1 MRAYYIGPGSFIEVQ
16 KLLPL
21 LTAASPDHPSFHV
34 VAFSLPG
41 FGFSEAPRK
50 PGFAGKQYAE
60 VRPYKFSLPSECV
73 KRILILTVHGLAG
86 GTQADACAGI

>member
-1 MRAYYIGPGSFIEVQ
+1 MLVLPFEGVHVFTPFLGPGHFMEVA

-41 FGFSEAPRK
+41 FGFSETPK
-50 PGFAGKQYAE
+50 KKGFAITQYAE
-60 VRPYKFSLPSECV
+60 VNVIALAYFDCFM
-73 KRILILTVHGLAG
+73 LIQSCEGRS
-86 GTQADACAGI
+86 

>member
-1 MRAYYIGPGSFIEVQ
+1 MVVSVTLSSAPNLKYRRHTGPGNFMEVA

-21 LTAASPDHPSFHV
+21 LTAASPDQPSFHV

-50 PGFAGKQYAE
+50 KGFAVAQYAE
-60 VRPYKFSLPSECV
+60 VSIFL
-73 KRILILTVHGLAG
+73 LACIAIRTSTDSKSG
-86 GTQADACAGI
+86 WT